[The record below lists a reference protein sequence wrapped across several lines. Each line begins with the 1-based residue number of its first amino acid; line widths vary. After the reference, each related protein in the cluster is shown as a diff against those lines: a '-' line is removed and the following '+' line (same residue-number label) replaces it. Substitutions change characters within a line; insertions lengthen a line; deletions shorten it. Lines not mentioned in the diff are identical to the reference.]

1 MEKIFSFGGSQKNTS
16 SQEWE
21 GSKVKLKNGHLII
34 ESELADAALLQT
46 RQVYAVYYDN
56 LKAILMAPDSDQ
68 TFKAAHDCVM
78 LFVKV
83 KNARGDRSISIQ
95 EFMVDYDID
104 PLDRDLTYMSS
115 PGLTMLH
122 VTL

>member
-1 MEKIFSFGGSQKNTS
+1 MERILAFGGSQKKKPT
-16 SQEWE
+16 QEWE

-34 ESELADAALLQT
+34 ESELADTALLQT

-83 KNARGDRSISIQ
+83 KNVRGDRSISIQ
-95 EFMVDYDID
+95 EFMVDFEIS
-104 PLDRDLTYMSS
+104 PEDRDLTYMSS

-122 VTL
+122 ITL